1 MNDTSEQRVQQV
13 GYSAGS
19 GRGAGAGFAAIEPS
33 HIHVPRRRRV
43 GPPAAV
49 GTGETPAAAGRD
61 EERRVAPTDRGADE
75 TRGAATALLRDA
87 A

>member
-1 MNDTSEQRVQQV
+1 MNDTSEQQV
-13 GYSAGS
+13 GYSVGS
-19 GRGAGAGFAAIEPS
+19 GRGAGAGLAAIEPS

-43 GPPAAV
+43 GPPAAA
-49 GTGETPAAAGRD
+49 GTGATPAAAGRD
-61 EERRVAPTDRGADE
+61 EERWAAPTDRGADE